1 MSPTAAE
8 LLQRLDVG
16 GDGIS
21 VEELPHNRWL
31 SPGVWRVEIDDGPLA
46 VLKYTTAK
54 RPRGDTAWEAHWTAG
69 DHDPGRWTYWC
80 REPLAYQSEVPG
92 LYAAAGLT
100 APPCLGVQVGDSEAV
115 LLLEWVQGDPG
126 EVWSVDSYAPA
137 GAALGRAQAPYLTG
151 RSLPQVPWLSRD
163 FLRHYSS
170 EKAVNWDL
178 LYDNE
183 AWSHPVVRET
193 FPPGLREAVTV
204 VHAERERLWAINESL
219 PRTLCHLDC
228 WPKNLIRE
236 PSGQI
241 TLLDWSFVGEGAI
254 GEDIGNLVP
263 DASFDHFVPAA
274 DLAHLETV
282 VFDSYLW
289 GLREAGWDDDPRLVQ
304 LGMWSSAVKY
314 DWLAPFT
321 LAQVGDTRQ
330 YRYGGEGEI
339 DAGFKFRERSRAL
352 LFNARWAARALQL
365 ADQLGF

>member
-1 MSPTAAE
+1 M
-8 LLQRLDVG
+8 G
-16 GDGIS
+16 
-21 VEELPHNRWL
+21 
-31 SPGVWRVEIDDGPLA
+31 
-46 VLKYTTAK
+46 
-54 RPRGDTAWEAHWTAG
+54 AG
-69 DHDPGRWTYWC
+69 R
-80 REPLAYQSEVPG
+80 
-92 LYAAAGLT
+92 
-100 APPCLGVQVGDSEAV
+100 
-115 LLLEWVQGDPG
+115 
-126 EVWSVDSYAPA
+126 
-137 GAALGRAQAPYLTG
+137 
-151 RSLPQVPWLSRD
+151 
-163 FLRHYSS
+163 
-170 EKAVNWDL
+170 
-178 LYDNE
+178 
-183 AWSHPVVRET
+183 
-193 FPPGLREAVTV
+193 
-204 VHAERERLWAINESL
+204 
-219 PRTLCHLDC
+219 
-228 WPKNLIRE
+228 
-236 PSGQI
+236 
-241 TLLDWSFVGEGAI
+241 AI